1 MYNANEAA
9 GPYPAGR
16 TARRPAFR
24 ARVVLDGVGFA
35 VLRGT
40 VDFVLCALAGL
51 TALQVSAGSG
61 DATDHAWVLA
71 LLPPIALVV
80 LFARGMYRPRLR
92 AMILDGVV
100 PVVGA
105 ISIATMLVLASFV
118 ALFPDSPPGAMI
130 VWTWLLAVGYVS
142 AGRIGTAFAQNVA
155 RRRQLVSRPT
165 LIVGAGVVGTH
176 VARRIEE
183 SSQYGLKPV
192 GFLDADPAPSIDMGG
207 RQLPVLGGPTDLER
221 VAQEVG
227 AEHVIIAF
235 TNASDSQLIPLV
247 RSCERLGLDIS
258 LVPRLFESVND
269 RIALEH
275 LGGLPL
281 LVLRAVDPK
290 GWQFAVKHALDRLGA
305 ALMLVVLAPVLVVT
319 AIAVKLSS
327 PGPVLYRQRRV
338 GRDGQVF
345 DMLKF
350 RSMREPTGKLDF
362 QPDPGRA
369 PGGIEGEDRR
379 TGVGRFLR
387 RAALDELPQLF
398 NVLRGD
404 MSLIGP
410 RPERPEFVDAFGVDV
425 YRYMDRQRVKSGV
438 TGWAQVNGFRGQ
450 TSLADRVEWDNYY
463 VDNWSLWLDVKILV
477 LTVAAV
483 LRGGDETDIAQSGAR
498 SDVATFRPV
507 SDNGHAANDK
517 VDDHHSNGNGNG
529 RPGVSANGNGQAN
542 GNGKVHDNGQGDSS
556 KPAPPARD
564 AAEG

>member
-1 MYNANEAA
+1 MYKQNEVA
-9 GPYPAGR
+9 GFPVGR
-16 TARRPAFR
+16 VSRGPGFR

-35 VLRGT
+35 WLRGA
-40 VDFVLCALAGL
+40 VDFGLCVLAGL
-51 TALQVSAGSG
+51 SALPLAAGAG
-61 DATDHAWVLA
+61 GATDHGWVLV
-71 LLPPIALVV
+71 LLPPVAVVV

-92 AMILDGVV
+92 AMIVDGVV

-105 ISIATMLVLASFV
+105 ISIATMLVLAGFV
-118 ALFPDSPPGAMI
+118 ALFPDSPPGAML

-142 AGRIGTAFAQNVA
+142 AGRIGTAFAQNLA
-155 RRRQLVSRPT
+155 RRHQLVSRPT

-183 SSQYGLKPV
+183 SRQYGLKPV

-207 RQLPVLGGPTDLER
+207 RQLPVLGGPADLER
-221 VAQEVG
+221 VALEVG

-247 RSCERLGLDIS
+247 RSCEKLGLEIS

-290 GWQFAVKHALDRLGA
+290 GWQFTVKHTLDRLLG
-305 ALMLVVLAPVLVVT
+305 ALMLVVLAPVLLLT
-319 AIAVKLSS
+319 ALAVKLSS

-350 RSMREPTGKLDF
+350 RSMREPQGKLDF

-379 TGVGRFLR
+379 TAVGRFLR
-387 RAALDELPQLF
+387 RTALDELPQLL
-398 NVLRGD
+398 NVLHGD

-425 YRYMDRQRVKSGV
+425 YRYIDRQRVKSGI

-463 VDNWSLWLDVKILV
+463 VDNWSLWLDAKILV
-477 LTVAAV
+477 LTIAAV
-483 LRGGDETDIAQSGAR
+483 LRGGDENNTR
-498 SDVATFRPV
+498 HRNTRPLPPTFHPIG
-507 SDNGHAANDK
+507 DNRAHTNSNGNAA
-517 VDDHHSNGNGNG
+517 NGNGNG
-529 RPGVSANGNGQAN
+529 KASGNANGNGN
-542 GNGKVHDNGQGDSS
+542 GNGHHHVPPPTPPAKAA
-556 KPAPPARD
+556 PAP
-564 AAEG
+564 AED

>member
-16 TARRPAFR
+16 TARRPALR

-40 VDFVLCALAGL
+40 IDFVLCALAGL
-51 TALQVSAGSG
+51 TALQLSAGSG
-61 DATDHAWVLA
+61 GATDHAWVLA

-105 ISIATMLVLASFV
+105 ISIATMLVLAVFV
-118 ALFPDSPPGAMI
+118 ALFPDSPPGAML
-130 VWTWLLAVGYVS
+130 VWTWLLAVGFVS

-155 RRRQLVSRPT
+155 RRRHVVSRPT

-247 RSCERLGLDIS
+247 RSCERLGLEIS

-305 ALMLVVLAPVLVVT
+305 ALMLVVLAPVLLVT
-319 AIAVKLSS
+319 AVAVKLSS

-362 QPDPGRA
+362 RPDPGRA

-379 TGVGRFLR
+379 TAVGRFLR

-483 LRGGDETDIAQSGAR
+483 LRGGDETDIGQRGER

-507 SDNGHAANDK
+507 RDNS
-517 VDDHHSNGNGNG
+517 HHSNGNGNG
-529 RPGVSANGNGQAN
+529 SANGKVTGDVNGNGQAN
-542 GNGKVHDNGQGDSS
+542 GNGQPNGNGQGHST